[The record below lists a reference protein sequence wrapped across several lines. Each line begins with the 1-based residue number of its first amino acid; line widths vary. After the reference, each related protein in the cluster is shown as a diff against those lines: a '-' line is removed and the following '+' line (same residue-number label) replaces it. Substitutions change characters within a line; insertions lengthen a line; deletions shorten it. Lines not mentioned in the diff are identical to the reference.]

1 MFVFVCVCVYI
12 YYYHIHIYISV
23 SCSCFSFI
31 ISYVCFYSIFHLIT
45 FTFHSVVDTGIAI
58 DHPGL
63 NISSSSSRSSL
74 ESSSS
79 TSGVG
84 GGGGEVDPSRIR
96 GSDSYGLLYA
106 SSNSR
111 VMQWNH
117 DNNGHGTHVAG
128 IILDVVDS
136 GSSSSSG
143 NNVDLFVVSAFDDDN
158 VGYESDVVRAIRTCV
173 EQGKADVVNLSLGNA
188 YAPSQFTS
196 DLYASIVEN
205 YGAMLI
211 AAAGNEDSEAREG
224 INYYPAYH
232 PSVVSVGAIMED
244 GMLLPNSVR
253 NEQVEIVAPGAE
265 IVSTSVN
272 YGDGSSGVQYGY
284 ERRSG
289 TSAAAPHVT
298 GAVALL
304 KSHFPNCSNRQ
315 LRYAMAKSAVRNVIK
330 NDAGQR
336 DGLLMLSTLKDE
348 QDVVDNST
356 IRDNAECDSTKGYGN
371 IQVRDTLDWLL
382 VQGGCDYWDTTY
394 DSRGGCTTLEGGI
407 VRIDYS
413 DADDEED
420 ETNDDGNDEDEDD
433 EGNLE
438 SEETET
444 KDEETVIPT
453 EQEGTSMS
461 FQEALAS
468 IYGVTI
474 KPVNEEESEEES
486 NEQEQTGG
494 KVVEDGS
501 SENEEEDVVDIE
513 NIEVDEEVLTTS
525 DVPTDSPSTGL
536 DEPTST
542 DSTDAPTDS
551 PIEDSTPT
559 DEPVSEPTA
568 APINVIDDVTTN
580 EPTTSGIS
588 TESPTDSPTAAPINV
603 IDDVTTNEPTTS
615 GISTEDTKESPTD
628 SPTPQT
634 IPPVEKTSGTDEDG
648 TNVEYDFGPFFFG
661 GN

>member
-1 MFVFVCVCVYI
+1 
-12 YYYHIHIYISV
+12 
-23 SCSCFSFI
+23 
-31 ISYVCFYSIFHLIT
+31 
-45 FTFHSVVDTGIAI
+45 
-58 DHPGL
+58 
-63 NISSSSSRSSL
+63 
-74 ESSSS
+74 
-79 TSGVG
+79 
-84 GGGGEVDPSRIR
+84 
-96 GSDSYGLLYA
+96 
-106 SSNSR
+106 
-111 VMQWNH
+111 
-117 DNNGHGTHVAG
+117 
-128 IILDVVDS
+128 
-136 GSSSSSG
+136 
-143 NNVDLFVVSAFDDDN
+143 
-158 VGYESDVVRAIRTCV
+158 
-173 EQGKADVVNLSLGNA
+173 
-188 YAPSQFTS
+188 
-196 DLYASIVEN
+196 
-205 YGAMLI
+205 
-211 AAAGNEDSEAREG
+211 
-224 INYYPAYH
+224 
-232 PSVVSVGAIMED
+232 
-244 GMLLPNSVR
+244 
-253 NEQVEIVAPGAE
+253 
-265 IVSTSVN
+265 
-272 YGDGSSGVQYGY
+272 
-284 ERRSG
+284 
-289 TSAAAPHVT
+289 
-298 GAVALL
+298 
-304 KSHFPNCSNRQ
+304 
-315 LRYAMAKSAVRNVIK
+315 MAKSAVRNVIK

-382 VQGGCDYWDTTY
+382 VQGGCDYWDTAY

-474 KPVNEEESEEES
+474 KPINEEESEEES
-486 NEQEQTGG
+486 NEQEQTGE